1 MIEWFAWVQVAVA
14 VIAGLLCVVLGL
26 AGRVPNDLVLGALA
40 VVEALLIA
48 QVVVAIIAPTVG
60 NPPTGS
66 LLEFWVYLVSAV
78 LLPPAAAL
86 WALLD
91 RGRQLAVAQR
101 ERGRLVVEGV
111 DHIAR
116 RARQPVMQR
125 EKGAGRHDGGIGGG
139 RRRQGG
145 ESE

>member
-1 MIEWFAWVQVAVA
+1 MIEWFAWVQVGVA
-14 VIAGLLCVVLGL
+14 VVAGLLCVVLGL

-40 VVEALLIA
+40 LVELLLIV

-91 RGRQLAVAQR
+91 RGRWATVVCGVAALAVA
-101 ERGRLVVEGV
+101 
-111 DHIAR
+111 
-116 RARQPVMQR
+116 VMVFRMLQIWTVQQ
-125 EKGAGRHDGGIGGG
+125 A
-139 RRRQGG
+139 
-145 ESE
+145 